1 MDASQSGL
9 SAVLLQEGRPVA
21 FMSKALTDTHSR
33 YSNIEHEILGV
44 VTGVEH
50 FHQYFFGKQFILC
63 MDHKPIENL
72 VLKH

>member
-1 MDASQSGL
+1 
-9 SAVLLQEGRPVA
+9 
-21 FMSKALTDTHSR
+21 MSKALTDTQSR

-50 FHQYFFGKQFILC
+50 FQQYLFGKQFTLY

-72 VLKH
+72 VLKPLIDTSPRVQRCML